1 MNSKKTYS
9 IKINYNPQLLDYKL
23 LKFDLYDYI
32 LNNEDEK
39 LSKIINKYHKSV
51 KDILIESQQEN
62 GNIFHYILLK
72 NISKYSKKNYIEKII
87 KILNNHHLITD
98 FLNVKDQ
105 FGNYPLAY
113 AVKQKDKEIY
123 NLFTKY
129 LTKENIIKQIYEK
142 NKLDMNMIDIYNEPS
157 VSESLLN
164 KKEFAKIFK
173 YKNIEL

>member
-9 IKINYNPQLLDYKL
+9 IKTIYNPQLIDYKL
-23 LKFDLYDYI
+23 LKFDLYEYI

-39 LSKIINKYHKSV
+39 LNKILNKYHKSV
-51 KDILIESQQEN
+51 KDILIESQEEN

-72 NISKYSKKNYIEKII
+72 NVSKFNKKKYIDKVI

-113 AVKQKDKEIY
+113 AVKQKNKEIY
-123 NLFTKY
+123 NIFTNY
-129 LTKENIIKQIYEK
+129 LTKENVSKQIYEK
-142 NKLDMNMIDIYNEPS
+142 NKLDMNMIDIYNEHS
-157 VSESLLN
+157 VSDSLLD
-164 KKEFAKIFK
+164 KQEFAKIFK